1 MELFGYELKKKKD
14 EGNAQSFVP
23 PSNDGSVIEIGSEQ
37 GMGGFAATGGVIGQY
52 IDMEGGIKN
61 EVLSP
66 LIFPLN
72 LSEKEVNQVVE
83 FLKTLTGSNVDTLIS
98 DAHAA
103 PIGDVSLEDPN
114 WFHDNKLKY

>member
-1 MELFGYELKKKKD
+1 MIKELELSKIILELSEFEIQKK
-14 EGNAQSFVP
+14 EYYQVSHP
-23 PSNDGSVIEIGSEQ
+23 L
-37 GMGGFAATGGVIGQY
+37 GVFIY
-52 IDMEGGIKN
+52 NKGGIKN

-83 FLKTLTGSNVDTLIS
+83 FLKTLTGSNIDVLIS

-103 PIGDVSLEDPN
+103 PIGDVSLQDPN
-114 WFHDNKLKY
+114 WFHENKLKY